1 MAQLIV
7 RNLPEGVVKALKI
20 RAAENGRSAEAE
32 HREILRQALLS
43 SKSGKT
49 LKDALLSMPAVGGD
63 SDFERIRDLGR
74 EADL

>member
-43 SKSGKT
+43 SRNRQA
-49 LKDALLSMPAVGGD
+49 LKDALLSMPAVGDD

-74 EADL
+74 EVEL

>member
-43 SKSGKT
+43 SKTEQT
-49 LKDALLSMPAVGGD
+49 LKDALLSMPEVGDD
-63 SDFERIRDLGR
+63 SDFRHIRDLGR